1 MMYIDIDFHH
11 LLLQPCV
18 RSHSVRQFETT
29 SFLDVC
35 LTTNLNYDEAWA
47 WAAWLD
53 SEVNEILNFSDYT
66 QGLKL

>member
-35 LTTNLNYDEAWA
+35 LTTNLNEAWD
-47 WAAWLD
+47 AWLD
-53 SEVNEILNFSDYT
+53 SEVNEILSFSHYT